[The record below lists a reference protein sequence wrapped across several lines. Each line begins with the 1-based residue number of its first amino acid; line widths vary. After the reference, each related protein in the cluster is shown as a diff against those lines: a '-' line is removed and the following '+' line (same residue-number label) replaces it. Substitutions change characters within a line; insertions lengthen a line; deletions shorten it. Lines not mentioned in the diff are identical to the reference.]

1 MKKLSVFTVTFLAA
15 AMLFTPMLAQN
26 VNSQTKS
33 TAKSSKMEG
42 TMTMMPS
49 IQQVI
54 DQAYAKFKGDNTGKN
69 ADYIPFLANIPSSL
83 FGIAVMTTDGKLYK
97 SGDAGYTFGI
107 ESISKAFVLAQAMQT
122 VGPDF
127 IADSI
132 GVGATGMPF
141 NSVIAIEL
149 EGYKPVSP
157 IVNAGAMA
165 TNSLIKGTSREDQ
178 FAKILT
184 YMSDM
189 ANRKLTVIDEL
200 YKSEAATNQHNRA
213 IAMLLDAY
221 GHMWADPLDACDSYT
236 RQCSI
241 GVTPEDLANMGAVL
255 ANGGKHPVT
264 GKLLLKSEY
273 VPKVLAVMGMEG
285 LYEATGVW
293 MYRVGLPSKSG
304 VGGGIVAVVPGKMA
318 IAAFAPPVDAVGNSV
333 RAQKAIE
340 YIATALGANIY
351 SKNCMCK

>member
-1 MKKLSVFTVTFLAA
+1 MFLST
-15 AMLFTPMLAQN
+15 AMLANMASAQ
-26 VNSQTKS
+26 SAGYTMKEEKS
-33 TAKSSKMEG
+33 ADKKAMMAAKPDIRKLLYEAH
-42 TMTMMPS
+42 
-49 IQQVI
+49 
-54 DQAYAKFKGDNTGKN
+54 DKFQIEKSGAN
-69 ADYIPFLANIPSSL
+69 ANYIPFLANIPSEL
-83 FGIAVMTTDGKLYK
+83 FGIAVMTTDGKVYK
-97 SGDAGYTFGI
+97 AGDADYVFGI
-107 ESISKAFVLAQAMQT
+107 ESISKAFVLAQAMQA

-141 NSVIAIEL
+141 NSVMAIEM
-149 EGYKPVSP
+149 EGDGPVSP

-178 FAKILT
+178 FAKILA
-184 YMSDM
+184 YMSSL
-189 ANRKLTVIDEL
+189 ANRDLTVIDEL

-221 GHMWADPLDACDSYT
+221 GHMWADPIDACDSYT

-241 GVTPEDLANMGAVL
+241 GVSAEDLANMGAVL
-255 ANGGKHPVT
+255 ANGGVHPVS
-264 GKLLLKSEY
+264 GKRLLKAEY

-318 IAAFAPPVDAVGNSV
+318 IAAFSPPVDAVGNSV

-340 YIATALGANIY
+340 YIAGQLGANVY
-351 SKNCMCK
+351 KAPMCK